1 MHSFMI
7 RKMTLFAALLLLC
20 ATAHAEGDSIFHR
33 VEAEVLPS
41 AILHTHI
48 YLKGDNPE
56 MRTMNHAFSARLK
69 YGFMKSPET
78 QQGRIF
84 KGAYQGVGVALH
96 NFNPQLGNPFSAFI
110 YQGATI
116 KSFSR
121 RLALNYEWNFG
132 LTFGWKPYDAQTN
145 PDNRVIGSRVTA
157 YLDADF
163 YLKWRL
169 NRYVDFNAGFTLS
182 HFSNGN
188 TKLPN
193 GGLNVA
199 GLKAGVVCYLGRGND
214 EERGER
220 RVESGER
227 NDAMT
232 GKKSPTEERKKK
244 TFLSPLSSFIS
255 SLKVHTDVVLFGSW
269 KRMAFLGV
277 DGVSD
282 VPAKFGVAGANI
294 NPMAIISPQFNV
306 GASVDV
312 LYDHSANITYDEF
325 KNVIEYPTTWQQTA
339 IGLSGRVE
347 FVMPY
352 FTINFGIGH
361 NVVHA
366 KGHLGG
372 WYEVLAL
379 KTKLNRWS
387 FIHIGYSLA
396 NFKNPN
402 HLMLGLGIRL
412 GKNK

>member
-1 MHSFMI
+1 MT
-7 RKMTLFAALLLLC
+7 RRMTLFAALLLLC
-20 ATAHAEGDSIFHR
+20 ATARSEGDSIFHR

-78 QQGRIF
+78 QQGRTF
-84 KGAYQGVGVALH
+84 KGAYQGVGFALH

-116 KSFSR
+116 KTLSR

-132 LTFGWKPYDAQTN
+132 LTFGWKPYDAQNN

-169 NRYVDFNAGFTLS
+169 NRYMDFNAGFTLS

-199 GLKAGVVCYLGRGND
+199 GLKAGVVCYLGRGN
-214 EERGER
+214 EVESGKWRE
-220 RVESGER
+220 ESGER
-227 NDAMT
+227 NDVLT
-232 GKKSPTEERKKK
+232 GNESPTEKGKKR
-244 TFLSPLSSFIS
+244 TILSPLSTLLS
-255 SLKVHTDVVLFGSW
+255 SLKIHTDVVLFGSW
-269 KRMAFLGV
+269 KRMAFLGI

-294 NPMAIISPQFNV
+294 NPMATISPQLNV

-325 KNVIEYPTTWQQTA
+325 KNVIEYPSTWQQTA